1 MNLQMLF
8 RSKFFWRDCGGLAA
22 VEFALVFPF
31 LILVLINVVSFYDGF
46 RGDKI
51 MSKVNGVIV
60 DLVTRDKGSIDDDDF
75 DELVAIGKALTGKY
89 SVNSDFTVVVAS
101 IRNVFD
107 VDENDDLEL
116 AWSRSNV
123 DEAVLD
129 QADLDELDLP
139 DIGEGETVIYA
150 MVSAEYTPMLINEL
164 IGTFT
169 LSDHQ
174 VRRPRFVAEV
184 TCESDSGA
192 C

>member
-1 MNLQMLF
+1 MNLQTLF
-8 RSKFFWRDCGGLAA
+8 RSKFFWRDSGGLAA

-46 RGDKI
+46 RGDKVI
-51 MSKVNGVIV
+51 SKVTGVVV
-60 DLVTRDKGSIDDDDF
+60 DLVTRDRGSIDDDDF
-75 DELVAIGKALTGKY
+75 DELVAIGEALAGKY
-89 SVNSDFTVVVAS
+89 SANSDFTVVVAS

-107 VDENDDLEL
+107 VDEDEDLEL

-123 DEAVLD
+123 DEAVLE

-139 DIGEGETVIYA
+139 DVGEGESVIYV

-169 LSDHQ
+169 LSDNQ